1 MKRILFA
8 MLLVAAPAVLRAQ
21 TTVHGTVVDRQT
33 GAPVAR
39 AQVVVTGTSAGA
51 ATNDA
56 GAFSLTFQGG
66 VASLTVTRLGY
77 DTAVVAVTDASQAL
91 RIQLVPASVS
101 LPGLEV
107 TALSPTPSVGTLTA
121 ADLDRGTGLQL
132 ADAINTMPGVFMQ
145 SRTPWGGARITIR
158 GYYPSTSGNSP
169 NSNGLGYQVFLDDI
183 PITDATGATVLDD
196 IDYTALGRVEV
207 IKGPASSRYGSA
219 IGGTVNLAT
228 AEPTPHQTSFGQETL
243 AGSDGLLRTNTTF
256 ETAGDHSD
264 AVVNYGHQ
272 AYDSFRPHSASSKDY
287 LRASG
292 DVGVGGSQT
301 VSAYFSYNRSY
312 EDLAGEIDSTP
323 FYQRQAVSN
332 PAYLANDSHIAIT
345 GAIAGVTDHARLGDH
360 FTAQTTLFADGR
372 TSAQPFAHGFTDVNQ
387 INFGGRSEF
396 GYSGQLGAVGVTG
409 SLGALGQRSNLTT
422 NGVFIVPAPPYPE
435 RPTDQENWATAVSL
449 YTEWSFALPARV
461 DVTVGAG
468 LNMNTFSIR
477 NMLGANNQLYDT
489 TTAQTRTFD
498 PALTP
503 RVAVTKQLG
512 GHASVYAGVSTGYT
526 PPLLSNTIASDG
538 TVDLSLKPERAVQY
552 EIGAQGSWMGGRLT
566 AQADLFDVENTDKL
580 VSQTSGSVTFT
591 TNAGKQRDQGFEG
604 SVSYRLVD
612 APDHGVSLVRPWLS
626 YTWTR
631 SVFVDFKSDNNDDS
645 TTVSFAGNAVPRV
658 PRNMVSAG
666 IDVATGPGFSLHA
679 TYQHVDRVPVT
690 FDNTT
695 WVRGYDLLGA
705 KVDFQR
711 MLARHWR
718 LDAAVGGDNLLGST
732 YYEFLFVGAN
742 YKGLAQAADG
752 GTGDGYIIP
761 GPYDA
766 TLYGSLSLQFV
777 L

>member
-1 MKRILFA
+1 VKRILSAILPLVVPA
-8 MLLVAAPAVLRAQ
+8 MLRAQ
-21 TTVHGTVVDRQT
+21 ATVHGVVVDQQT
-33 GAPVAR
+33 GAAIAR
-39 AQVVVTGTSAGA
+39 AQVVVTGTGVGA
-51 ATNDA
+51 TTNDA
-56 GAFSLTFQGG
+56 GAFSFTAEGA
-66 VASLTVTRLGY
+66 VASVTVTRLGY
-77 DTAVVAVTDASQAL
+77 VTAVVPVTDTSQAL
-91 RIQLVPASVS
+91 RIELVQTPVT

-107 TALSPTPSVGTLTA
+107 TAQTPAPSAATLTA
-121 ADLDRGTGLQL
+121 ADIDRGTGLQL
-132 ADAINTMPGVFMQ
+132 VDAINTMPGVFMQ

-169 NSNGLGYQVFLDDI
+169 NSNGLGYQVFLNEI
-183 PITDATGATVLDD
+183 PVTDATGATVLDD
-196 IDYTALGRVEV
+196 IDYTALGRVDV

-228 AEPTPHQTSFGQETL
+228 AAPEPHQTSFAQEAL
-243 AGSDGLLRTNTTF
+243 AGSDGLMRTNSTY
-256 ETAGDHSD
+256 ETATERAD

-272 AYDSFRPHSASSKDY
+272 AYDSFRPHSGSSKDY
-287 LRASG
+287 VRASG
-292 DVGVGGSQT
+292 DFGVGDRQT

-312 EDLAGEIDSTP
+312 ENLAGEIDSTP
-323 FYQRQAVSN
+323 FYQRQAASN

-345 GAIAGVTDHARLGDH
+345 SAMAGVTDHARMGDH
-360 FTAQTTLFADGR
+360 FTDQTTLFASGR
-372 TSAQPFAHGFTDVNQ
+372 SSSQPFAHGFTDVNQ
-387 INFGGRSEF
+387 INFGGRAEL
-396 GYSGQLGAVGVTG
+396 GYTGQAGAVGVTG
-409 SLGALGQRSNLTT
+409 SLGALVQRSNLTS
-422 NGVFIVPAPPYPE
+422 NGVFIVPAPPYTE

-449 YTEWSFALPARV
+449 YTEWSFALPGRFA
-461 DVTVGAG
+461 VTAGAG

-477 NMLGANNQLYDT
+477 NLLKNNQLYDT
-489 TTAQTRTFD
+489 TTARTRSFD

-512 GHASVYAGVSTGYT
+512 DHASVYAGVSTGYT

-552 EIGAQGSWMGGRLT
+552 EIGAQGSWMGSRLT

-612 APDHGVSLVRPWLS
+612 APDQGVSLVRPWLS

-631 SVFVDFKSDNNDDS
+631 SVFVDFKSNNNDDS
-645 TTVSFAGNAVPRV
+645 TTVSYAGNAVPRV
-658 PRNMVSAG
+658 PRNLVSAG

-705 KVDFQR
+705 KVDYQR
-711 MLARHWR
+711 KLARHWR
-718 LDAAVGGDNLLGST
+718 LEAAVGGDNLLGST
-732 YYEFLFVGAN
+732 YYNFLFVGAN

-766 TLYGSLSLQFV
+766 TLYGSLSLQLV